1 MTKAISFKTKFGWI
15 SALENN
21 GKITKIK
28 FGKLHKKTQSI
39 ILNKF
44 KKTIRIFFS
53 KKIKKLDIP
62 YEIKG
67 NHTQKREWNELK
79 KIKYGKTKS
88 YGQIAKKLN
97 LSARY
102 VGKICGQNKLLLLVP
117 CHRVI
122 RADGSLGGF
131 SSMGGIKLKK
141 RLLELEQK
149 YTP

>member
-15 SALENN
+15 SALENK

-44 KKTIRIFFS
+44 KRNIKIFFS

-67 NHTQKREWNELK
+67 NHTQKRVWNELK

-122 RADGSLGGF
+122 RTDGSLGGF

-149 YTP
+149 

>member
-1 MTKAISFKTKFGWI
+1 MENTISFNTKFGRI
-15 SALENN
+15 SATETR
-21 GKITKIK
+21 GKITSIQFKR
-28 FGKLHKKTQSI
+28 LKKKGLSSI
-39 ILNKF
+39 ILRKLRNNINAYFEGKTNKI
-44 KKTIRIFFS
+44 KISIKTVGS
-53 KKIKKLDIP
+53 PMKKKI
-62 YEIKG
+62 
-67 NHTQKREWNELK
+67 WNELK
-79 KIKYGKTKS
+79 KIKKGETKS

-122 RADGSLGGF
+122 RTDGSLGGF

-149 YTP
+149 

>member
-1 MTKAISFKTKFGWI
+1 MIFKKLSIFFKKAIK
-15 SALENN
+15 
-21 GKITKIK
+21 
-28 FGKLHKKTQSI
+28 
-39 ILNKF
+39 
-44 KKTIRIFFS
+44 IFFS

-67 NHTQKREWNELK
+67 NHTQKRVWNELK

-122 RADGSLGGF
+122 RTDGSLGGF

-149 YTP
+149 